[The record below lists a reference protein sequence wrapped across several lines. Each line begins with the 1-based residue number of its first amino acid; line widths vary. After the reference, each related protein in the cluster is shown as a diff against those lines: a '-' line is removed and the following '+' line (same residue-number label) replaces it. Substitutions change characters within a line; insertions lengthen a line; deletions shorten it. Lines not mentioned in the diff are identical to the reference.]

1 MKIIPVMM
9 LSLSLFFITFTTGCA
24 IGFGEDHP
32 LNEKP
37 NIKLDFNREGD
48 FVKLV
53 TVGGT
58 DLRDLTDLKVSIGD
72 KEFQQGIETGS
83 TGKYPIVY
91 PVGNCQV
98 ELRVRAYFKNESRF
112 NYYISGY
119 PVFNRYLRNDTL
131 CTFQSEHWRND
142 RPEILVNINGSK
154 LKVLNKGGGFSNE
167 VRCWSVQF
175 NGVTEYPLDITKPGS
190 SSMVSIPPCTENS
203 GQAIIIANFPD
214 GYRQG
219 VIFYS
224 YSCDR
229 ETGKFKA
236 Y

>member
-1 MKIIPVMM
+1 MKIIPFMM

-32 LNEKP
+32 LNEQP
-37 NIKLDFNREGD
+37 NIKINFNQEGD

-53 TVGGT
+53 NAGGMDHQ
-58 DLRDLTDLKVSIGD
+58 DLADLKVSIGG
-72 KEFQQGIETGS
+72 KEFQLGTDIGS
-83 TGKYPIVY
+83 TGKFPIVY
-91 PVGNCQV
+91 PVGNCEV

-112 NYYISGY
+112 NYYNSGY
-119 PVFNRYLRNDTL
+119 PVLSRYVRNNTL
-131 CTFQSEHWRND
+131 CTFQSEHWRTD

-167 VRCWSVQF
+167 VQFWSVQF
-175 NGVTEYPLDITKPGS
+175 NGITEYPLNITKTGS
-190 SSMVSIPPCTENS
+190 SSMVSIPPCTGNS
-203 GQAIIIANFPD
+203 GQAIVIANFPD

-219 VIFYS
+219 VIYHS
-224 YSCDR
+224 YSCDQ
-229 ETGKFKA
+229 ETGKFKD